1 MSHVTMA
8 GVLCPA
14 PGVHL
19 TWRLGVGGG
28 GGKPAGMLP
37 LVPQGPQHPVL
48 SGTPGLPPGDVGLCQ
63 AGGRLCPSPFPS
75 APLRPSFWRA
85 PPLLL
90 KGGLSPSLKITSSL
104 RSFTEPSD
112 WLCFLPHPLCLKL
125 GAL

>member
-48 SGTPGLPPGDVGLCQ
+48 SGTPGLPPGDVGLF
-63 AGGRLCPSPFPS
+63 ARPGGDCARPPSPLHPFVP
-75 APLRPSFWRA
+75 
-85 PPLLL
+85 
-90 KGGLSPSLKITSSL
+90 
-104 RSFTEPSD
+104 RSGELP
-112 WLCFLPHPLCLKL
+112 LCFSKAVSPLP
-125 GAL
+125 